1 MDGYCVVMTTT
12 GTEEEAHRLAEGLV
26 SGRLAACVQVMPVTS
41 TYIWQGELHRDP
53 EWLLLIKTTAA
64 RYDDVEA
71 FIREHHSYQV
81 PEVVQ
86 VPIQRGLGAYLDW
99 VGSATGKSSP
109 DSGCGGGQR
118 PL

>member
-1 MDGYCVVMTTT
+1 VDGYCVVMTTA

-26 SGRLAACVQVMPVTS
+26 SGKLAACVQVMPVTS

-64 RYDDVEA
+64 RYSDVEA

-86 VPIQRGLGAYLDW
+86 VPIQRGLEAYLDW
-99 VGSATGKSSP
+99 VGSSVAQ
-109 DSGCGGGQR
+109 D
-118 PL
+118 